1 MRKLKACPTYQRLRC
16 LSGAASTPSTVL
28 VAASAEKTR
37 AVEVVKKGSDGAD
50 GGSHVSQRCG
60 VQHFA
65 CAALLSADKTIF
77 LVVDQCALARVEL
90 YWHRDNLE
98 QHNHAA
104 EYHAEEKNRLAE
116 RHTEGGTQK
125 AAELGPSRKRG
136 GELQHRRHRRSHGQ
150 PTVRFCVLDGVT

>member
-65 CAALLSADKTIF
+65 CAALLSADKTI
-77 LVVDQCALARVEL
+77 DR
-90 YWHRDNLE
+90 
-98 QHNHAA
+98 
-104 EYHAEEKNRLAE
+104 KSTRLN
-116 RHTEGGTQK
+116 
-125 AAELGPSRKRG
+125 S
-136 GELQHRRHRRSHGQ
+136 SH
-150 PTVRFCVLDGVT
+150 VAISYAVFCLKKKI